1 MSVRDETFKGFKIM
15 RKKPAILFSFLL
27 ATLISMSTIST
38 VQADIL
44 TPWWVDPEYMGHDSL
59 LFDEYIVAYVTG
71 TTAKLC
77 VPVENDY
84 GGDINVTAVQ
94 VWLDWGET
102 YNSTECSEADPF
114 EMEED
119 DVHTFTITFTV
130 PSTTVASNLVLHEWE
145 VFIQYDTST
154 ESWNPAWAPGPTYY
168 FAIFSRPQA
177 EAFQLYNE
185 LDAVFD
191 YSPYFSTAKAKV
203 LWGEAV
209 MQSSIGMRHYQSGKF
224 TDANTT
230 FYTARNLVDQAFE
243 AEDERGSKLENAQMN
258 YYNAAMTEAYA
269 WLLFGLGMILIG
281 IGAII
286 YATRKPKTVKTA

>member
-1 MSVRDETFKGFKIM
+1 T
-15 RKKPAILFSFLL
+15 
-27 ATLISMSTIST
+27 ISM

-44 TPWWVDPEYMGHDSL
+44 TPWWVDPEYRGYDSL
-59 LFDEYIVAYVTG
+59 SLNEYIVAYVTG

-94 VWLDWGET
+94 VWLDWGKT
-102 YNSTECSEADPF
+102 YNSTECSEANPF

-119 DVHTFTITFTV
+119 DVHTFTISFTV
-130 PSTTVASNLVLHEWE
+130 PSTTVASNYVLHDWE
-145 VFIQYDTST
+145 VIIKYERAGVPST
-154 ESWNPAWAPGPTYY
+154 DRWRNEWAPGPTYY
-168 FAIFSRPQA
+168 FAVFSATQA

-185 LDAVFD
+185 LDAAFD
-191 YSPYFSTAKAKV
+191 YSPYFSTVKAKV

-209 MQSSIGMRHYQSGKF
+209 MQNSIGMRYYRSGRF

-230 FYTARNLVDQAFE
+230 FYNTRNLVDQAFE
-243 AEDERGSKLENAQMN
+243 AEDERGSKLEDAQIN

-286 YATRKPKTVKTA
+286 YAVKKPKITKATKAA

>member
-1 MSVRDETFKGFKIM
+1 M
-15 RKKPAILFSFLL
+15 RKKPAILFGFLL
-27 ATLISMSTIST
+27 AALISMSTISL

-44 TPWWVDPEYMGHDSL
+44 TPWWVNPEYRGYENL
-59 LFDEYIVAYVTG
+59 LFNEYIVAYVTG
-71 TTAKLC
+71 TAAKLS

-84 GGDINVTAVQ
+84 NGDINITAVQ

-119 DVHTFTITFTV
+119 NVHTFTITFAV
-130 PSTTVASNLVLHEWE
+130 PATTVASNLVLHDWE
-145 VFIQYDTST
+145 VIIEYEEAGGPDT
-154 ESWNPAWAPGPTYY
+154 ERWRNEWAPGPTYY
-168 FAIFSRPQA
+168 FAIFSAVQA

-185 LDAVFD
+185 LDAAFD
-191 YSPYFSTAKAKV
+191 YSPYFSAAKSRV
-203 LWGEAV
+203 LWGKAR
-209 MQSSIGMRHYQSGKF
+209 MQNSIGERYYQSGKF

-230 FYTARNLVDQAFE
+230 FHTTRDLVDQAFE
-243 AEDERGSKLENAQMN
+243 AEDERGSKLEDAQMN
-258 YYNAAMTEAYA
+258 YYNAATTEAYA

-286 YATRKPKTVKTA
+286 YAVKKPKA